1 MAYIKKTKIWNKI
14 KKEDVKV
21 FWNICENN
29 LPREIREKKL
39 KNLEYIASGYNLVYP
54 ETNKQD
60 GTAGIKPSQ
69 LKYMCSFMDHKNLK
83 RFISYMNN
91 NRVELQTALSK
102 KIKIDYKEDY
112 LPNINLWGLIFKHII
127 QADIKK
133 EKERA
138 FFGEKILKLEQ
149 KQELD
154 MFFDSHGKDGLK
166 FSDEVYEAYLER
178 TLSQEKLSEYLLLAK
193 EFNSIQNSEI
203 SLKDIEP
210 FKILEE
216 KGITWKKLYGFVPK
230 SKEMYKIKPEH
241 WNQKLFFNSMH
252 YFFGVR
258 QLHKIENS
266 NHVKNFI
273 HIYKIFGD
281 NLEIVRNII
290 KEKKFIENCDCSE
303 LEELPELYALS
314 EGEDLAFR
322 KVITLSRKGITI
334 DFTLKNLVTILA
346 TIILQPSLNN
356 FILRRDGLTYESL
369 REHILSQESDVLE
382 AGRTGDYN
390 FLRSLNFEHKQ
401 LFLKYNVDRT
411 NIPYILS
418 LFERT
423 KELKTS
429 LPLSKGEIGGFT
441 YEMLDKNDI
450 RGLVAGYAT
459 NCCQKVDTEK
469 RSKNPSGS
477 ACVYYGAEEET
488 SSFFIVSKGK
498 NIVAQSWTWV
508 KDGVLCFDSI
518 EFLGNSISHKILDCY
533 EEYAEFALSKDK
545 TLERIVSGNCSD
557 RYFSEMYGVTSEN
570 VVHSYSYDSVRTQYL
585 ILEK

>member
-21 FWNICENN
+21 FWNICEDN
-29 LPREIREKKL
+29 LPREMREKKL

-69 LKYMCSFMDHKNLK
+69 LKYMCSFMDHENLK
-83 RFISYMNN
+83 RFISYMNSN
-91 NRVELQTALSK
+91 KAELQTELNK
-102 KIKIDYKEDY
+102 KIKIDYEKDY

-133 EKERA
+133 GKEKI
-138 FFGEKILKLEQ
+138 FFGEKILKAEQ

-154 MFFDSHGKDGLK
+154 LFLSSSGIAELK
-166 FSDEVYEAYLER
+166 FSDEVYEAYFKR
-178 TLSQEKLSEYLLLAK
+178 TLSQKKLSEYLLLL
-193 EFNSIQNSEI
+193 EDISFIPSSEI
-203 SLKDIEP
+203 SLKDINP
-210 FKILEE
+210 SKIWEE
-216 KGITWKKLYGFVPK
+216 KGATWKKLYGFAPK
-230 SKEMYKIKPEH
+230 SKEMYEIKPEH
-241 WNQKLFFNSMH
+241 WNQKLFFDSMH

-266 NHVKNFI
+266 DHVTSFI

-290 KEKKFIENCDCSE
+290 KEKKIIENCNYSE
-303 LEELPELYALS
+303 LKDLPELYALS
-314 EGEDLAFR
+314 KGEDPAF
-322 KVITLSRKGITI
+322 KKIINLSRKGITI
-334 DFTLKNLVTILA
+334 NFTLENLITILA
-346 TIILQPSLNN
+346 TTVLQPSLNN
-356 FILRRDGLTYESL
+356 FILSRDGLTQESL
-369 REHILSQESDVLE
+369 QEHILSQESDVLE
-382 AGRTGDYN
+382 AGKTSDYSS
-390 FLRSLNFEHKQ
+390 LRSTNFEHKQ
-401 LFLKYNVDRT
+401 LFLKYNVDKT

-418 LFERT
+418 LFEKT

-429 LPLSKGEIGGFT
+429 LPLLKGEIDGFT

-450 RGLVAGYAT
+450 RGLIAGYAT

-518 EFLGNSISHKILDCY
+518 EFLGDSISPKILDCY
-533 EEYAEFALSKDK
+533 EEYAEFALNKDK
-545 TLERIVSGNCSD
+545 TLKRIVSGNCSD
-557 RYFSEMYGVTSEN
+557 RNFSEMYGVTSKN
-570 VVHSYSYDSVRTQYL
+570 VIHSYSYDSVGTQYL